1 MTATPETRLA
11 RQRGM
16 GPRAPRHFLDI
27 DRFEPAQLREMLD
40 LARAYKR
47 GEDSPGGQ
55 RPGAGKML
63 ALVFEKPSTRTRVSF
78 EVGMAQM
85 GGRVTILESH
95 GSQIGRGES
104 IADTARV
111 LSRYVDAIVFRTLAE
126 ASLLEMAEYASVP
139 VINGLTDKSH
149 PCQIMADIMTFEEIQ
164 GPINGRT
171 VAWLGDGNNV
181 VASWI
186 HGAAPFG
193 YALKIATPKGFAP
206 DPAVVKAARDA
217 GADIT
222 LTEDPTE
229 GVAGAACV
237 VTDTW
242 ASMGTNGGPTLEE
255 RIRALTPYRVD
266 ESLMDKAAGDA
277 IFMHCLPANRDN
289 EVSAGVIDG
298 LRSAVWDEAENR
310 LHVQKGILHWCLRP

>member
-1 MTATPETRLA
+1 MTVTPETASA
-11 RQRGM
+11 RQRGI
-16 GPRAPRHFLDI
+16 GPQAPKHFLDI
-27 DRFEPAQLREMLD
+27 DRFAAAQLREMLD
-40 LARAYKR
+40 LAQDYKR
-47 GEDSPGGQ
+47 GEDAPGGE
-55 RPGAGKML
+55 RPGAGKTL

-85 GGRVTILESH
+85 GGRVTILDPQ
-95 GSQIGRGES
+95 GSQLGRGES

-111 LSRYVDAIVFRTLAE
+111 LSRYVDAVLFRTLSQ

-149 PCQIMADIMTFEEIQ
+149 PCQIMADIMTFEEIK
-164 GPINGRT
+164 GPIDGRT

-186 HGAAPFG
+186 HGAALFG
-193 YALKIATPKGFAP
+193 YALKIATPEGFAP
-206 DPAVVKAARDA
+206 DPAMVKAARHA

-222 LTEDPTE
+222 LTEDPAD
-229 GVAGAACV
+229 GVAGADCV

-242 ASMGTNGGPTLEE
+242 ASMGTNGGPTVQE

-266 ESLMDKAAGDA
+266 EALMDKAADHA
-277 IFMHCLPANRDN
+277 IFMHCLPANREH

-298 LRSAVWDEAENR
+298 PRSAVWDEAENR
-310 LHVQKGILHWCLRP
+310 LHAQKGILHWCLRP